1 MVSKTGIGIGNGIPF
16 GNNSSGG
23 DRPYLSPE
31 LKSRLRIVAYTYG
44 KRNGDADRA
53 TIRNLVDPD
62 NPLICHNF
70 AWIPNSGY
78 GFTTNYVVNSQR
90 GDVEVLGEQHW
101 LIKSVAQEGEGAV
114 RQCINRQALYAN
126 FAGYTFNIKCSNIK
140 DTDSVRIY
148 YGYDKILKLK
158 NGDNIVTYEAMP
170 STDNYYVFDF
180 NKEVENI
187 EIEIEPIM
195 QDALATDGVNDVIES
210 TKTCG
215 EMFADMGNETT
226 ISFVSKF
233 HLIDYSTSFTINT
246 FNSIRNDSSLTARNT
261 LNRSRDVSRK
271 DIIVGWRKS
280 ISNNSV
286 LSYISGILGD
296 KEDYTAT
303 SGEASMQDDMKF
315 FPVGYNTSTNTINE
329 LSKIAY
335 EWTIGGIG
343 TFTED
348 DINQIIAYYNLD
360 RTLKSDIYCNI
371 EKQGITNE
379 NHNDF
384 NNQLIDYS
392 GNGRNIQMNNLGWV
406 GGSGIAAK
414 QGESIRDYNII
425 PNEATQ
431 TLTIYNEFKYK
442 IKSKQIGIYWTV
454 QYINRTNTSY
464 PITIV
469 ADKNSFWVN
478 SCTYYDVDNNKQ
490 VIRKEIEVSANTPT
504 SVLCCGY
511 DQFDIPEDA
520 TSIVSAVS
528 YINYKAVGEITVE
541 FIPSHKGAVIL
552 DGVNDFGKVIGLP
565 INKDYT
571 IAIDY
576 QRLNI
581 GYIENIGTTSPISK
595 SIKAGQGAFLMNL
608 IGSTGQHMNTYSFGE
623 VSVSLFNDLDRQI
636 YYQSKYKNQGYDITA
651 GTGEDSNSLW
661 LGAVRD
667 SNARLFNGAI
677 YSLIMFPYSMNKFL
691 LDRQLKK
698 YKAGTLYKDMVQ
710 FRPVIKQD
718 DRIKSISYFV
728 NLIGA
733 TVGEYYSV
741 GSPLGI
747 SIETVA
753 PYKVTSLKVNR
764 KNTVPNADYKGFNTT
779 LTGKSPQ
786 KITTTIEV
794 DETLVRFNPT
804 INSNVPYTILNYY
817 TVKDSV
823 WTPIKVGD
831 YLPVAERVAIQLKFN
846 DDKGDVYEVI
856 DYTCPNMD
864 AIVKQKNS
872 SVLGW
877 TLWGNLLKGQHTQN
891 ITIEVDEYIKYED
904 IVQPFP
910 SQIKLEN
917 TDRTYTYTYGD
928 KLKVGDTIRYNSS
941 KNLLEGLYTLKGQLE
956 CNGVYVYDNNQHI
969 PVTKEMVFAWTETAQ
984 YTKDNN
990 EPTAWLSPRLLRMPN
1005 SSYKYL
1011 GYIPDITGHGNHGY
1025 IKNSAYGGGSGANNY
1040 RVDFSK
1046 LVWSTGSSLTRTS
1059 NDYQIKLVNST
1070 TSIGRIG
1077 ANVQLCTSNLYSYKI
1092 KVSGLQ
1098 TGDTI
1103 DYYYSKAA
1111 EDTER
1116 TIFKITTDGE
1126 YILPNSIANNNDLGS
1141 IHLAIAIA
1149 AGNTVEIEE
1158 IGLNEGCFFLD
1169 GVDDGID
1176 FSSDI
1181 IAGKQVLLNCLW
1193 QSKIGLGVI
1202 YDCRGTTGNGFAI
1215 FNSTSNDNGE
1225 TIAAYN
1231 GKNVQ
1236 NTYIDG
1242 IKNEYILTNS
1252 LQDKTHVIICTRDY
1266 SSTYP
1271 VIGSNRSKQFYTK
1284 MAIWD
1289 CVLFPEISTPTMIT
1303 SHSKYVGVKA
1313 KIDIPNWYYDVHGKT
1328 NFNTY
1333 KTQITEQI
1341 GFQKNGTSGD
1351 YIANNYN
1358 FEYDE
1363 MSGYEGYSFKSFNT
1377 ESRWNVYP
1385 GSGENAAIEVIAR
1398 NGYSITLKKKLDNIY
1413 SWQFNYGSAVTNLSE
1428 DLKLNIK
1435 CDKVIRV
1442 MWQLKY
1448 RTVKGEAY
1456 KTETI
1461 SSNDLTPN
1469 VEAKLILA
1477 HKTPEQL
1484 EEMGVIQHYYL
1495 IFFGNE
1501 SVAIDEE
1508 YTITMLPLYPNSLI
1522 YDGVSD
1528 YTDVNNIPVLT
1539 DFTLLI
1545 KALKLTGYIG
1555 SGGCIIRKGRFSENE
1570 SIAFMYG
1577 LDSAITEANRNTF
1590 WSFGERYQAT
1600 GDTPLIGY
1608 MTKTNCNGNAIAA
1621 GSRPDNLGL
1630 MIGKWSGWSKIVFYK
1645 TIIYDKTVEQ
1655 FWIDFL
1661 RNMMAREEIID
1672 ITYPIFV
1679 QGTGGG

>member
-23 DRPYLSPE
+23 DRPYLSPK

-158 NGDNIVTYEAMP
+158 NGDNIVTYETMP

-195 QDALATDGVNDVIES
+195 QDALVTDGVNDVIES

-233 HLIDYSTSFTINT
+233 HLIDYSTSFNNTT
-246 FNSIRNDSSLTARNT
+246 FNNIRNDSNLTARNT

-280 ISNNSV
+280 ISNDSV

-303 SGEASMQDDMKF
+303 SGGASMQDDMKF
-315 FPVGYNTSTNTINE
+315 FPLGYNTSTNTINE

-360 RTLKSDIYCNI
+360 RALKSDIYCNI

-414 QGESIRDYNII
+414 QGESIRDYSII
-425 PNEATQ
+425 PDEATQ

-442 IKSKQIGIYWTV
+442 IKSKQIGTYWTV
-454 QYINRTNTSY
+454 QYINKTNTSY

-478 SCTYYDVDNNKQ
+478 SCIYYDVDNNKQ

-520 TSIVSAVS
+520 TSIASAVS

-667 SNARLFNGAI
+667 SDARFFNGAI

-698 YKAGTLYKDMVQ
+698 HKAGTLYKDMVQ
-710 FRPVIKQD
+710 FRPVVKADMSIGRYYFNDTSWNVINQLDYFPVGTQFWMILDRVANETIKD
-718 DRIKSISYFV
+718 IRVSGCKYI
-728 NLIGA
+728 
-733 TVGEYYSV
+733 
-741 GSPLGI
+741 
-747 SIETVA
+747 
-753 PYKVTSLKVNR
+753 R
-764 KNTVPNADYKGFNTT
+764 KNYDANLKHWNILLEFTD
-779 LTGKSPQ
+779 KSPQ
-786 KITTTIEV
+786 KITLYMEE
-794 DETLVRFNPT
+794 DETLVKFNPVVT
-804 INSNVPYTILNYY
+804 TNTEEHGVIEYADANWKTVKPGDWLAIGSLVTILLYK
-817 TVKDSV
+817 KDIEEVVNATSTDV
-823 WTPIKVGD
+823 EIQPNIGWD
-831 YLPVAERVAIQLKFN
+831 ERYNHWNIKFN
-846 DDKGDVYEVI
+846 LTNRSPQRI
-856 DYTCPNMD
+856 
-864 AIVKQKNS
+864 
-872 SVLGW
+872 
-877 TLWGNLLKGQHTQN
+877 N
-891 ITIEVDEYIKYED
+891 IEIDEYIRFED
-904 IVQPFP
+904 IVQPYPMFITFKD
-910 SQIKLEN
+910 SDNNLI
-917 TDRTYTYTYGD
+917 TWGS
-928 KLKVGDTIRYNSS
+928 KLKVGSTVNRIYAVADPQS
-941 KNLLEGLYTLKGQLE
+941 NLLNGLYNISGLYL
-956 CNGVYVYDNNQHI
+956 NGEKVNSAVILIQ
-969 PVTKEMVFAWTETAQ
+969 KEMVFTITAT

-1011 GYIPDITGHGNHGY
+1011 GYIPDISGHGNHGY

-1193 QSKIGLGVI
+1193 QSKIGSGVI

-1215 FNSTSNDNGE
+1215 FNNTSNDNGE

-1271 VIGSNRSKQFYTK
+1271 VIGSNKSKQFYTK

-1333 KTQITEQI
+1333 KTQITEYI

-1377 ESRWNVYP
+1377 ESRWSVYP

-1501 SVAIDEE
+1501 SIAIDEE
-1508 YTITMLPLYPNSLI
+1508 YTITMLPLYPNGLV
-1522 YDGVSD
+1522 YDGVTD
-1528 YTDVNNIPVLT
+1528 YTEQIKIPVLT

-1577 LDSAITEANRNTF
+1577 LDSASTEANRNTF

-1621 GSRPDNLGL
+1621 GSKPDNLGL
-1630 MIGKWSGWSKIVFYK
+1630 MISKWSGWSKIVFYK